1 MLDLATDPPEAF
13 CKVNYTSEIIFNEYY
28 LSLILLLYPCICNA
42 QNERTI
48 HLNISNNKDTNSTF
62 FPQYLVEMIMY
73 YGKSNFRI

>member
-48 HLNISNNKDTNSTF
+48 HLKHF
-62 FPQYLVEMIMY
+62 E
-73 YGKSNFRI
+73 